1 MKRLIAIVLLTLM
14 SSLALALPAPKDIES
29 AVNSGQLTRAEEM
42 LKEVIREKPNSAK
55 AHYELGQ
62 VLARA
67 GRNFEAREA
76 LQKAQSLDPT
86 LKFAR
91 DPAHFNEIL
100 NRIPGGNASLPGST
114 GAVLSSPRSD
124 VAVQAAPVRE
134 PASPSIPWGYVLVGG
149 GALVAVWMILRR
161 RAAPTAGGMAM
172 SGAGATAMS
181 GAGGA
186 AVPAATGYAP
196 GYGAG
201 YPGAQ
206 PARGAGIGGAV
217 LGGVA
222 GMAAGYGLAKMM
234 EHGTDGS
241 SHAGNVAGGGSG
253 FTPIEPASQPDY
265 GSFDSGAGD
274 DWDAADAGSGSDDD
288 SW

>member
-14 SSLALALPAPKDIES
+14 SSLALALPAPKDIEA
-29 AVNSGQLTRAEEM
+29 AVNAGQLARAEEM

-76 LQKAQSLDPT
+76 LEKAKSLDPS

-100 NRIPGGNASLPGST
+100 NRIPGGSAGMSSGVGP
-114 GAVLSSPRSD
+114 VLATPRAD
-124 VAVQAAPVRE
+124 VAAQ
-134 PASPSIPWGYVLVGG
+134 PASPVHSPAAPAFPGSYVLIGG
-149 GALVAVWMILRR
+149 GVLLAAWVFLRR
-161 RAAPTAGGMAM
+161 RAASGTGGPMLA
-172 SGAGATAMS
+172 
-181 GAGGA
+181 GAGGTLA
-186 AVPAATGYAP
+186 PAAA

-201 YPGAQ
+201 YGASYAPAQ
-206 PARGAGIGGAV
+206 PAPGVGIGGAV

-222 GMAAGYGLAKMM
+222 GLAAGYGLAKMM
-234 EHGTDGS
+234 EDGEERAS
-241 SHAGNVAGGGSG
+241 SGNALSGGSG
-253 FTPIEPASQPDY
+253 STPIEPMTQPDY
-265 GSFDSGAGD
+265 GSFDAGSGS
-274 DWDAADAGSGSDDD
+274 DWDAADTGSDDD

>member
-1 MKRLIAIVLLTLM
+1 MKRLIAMAVLALM
-14 SSLALALPAPKDIES
+14 SSMALALPAPKDIEA
-29 AVNSGQLTRAEEM
+29 AVNAGQLTRAEEM
-42 LKEVIREKPNSAK
+42 LKEVIREKPASAK

-100 NRIPGGNASLPGST
+100 NRIPGGNASLPGGT
-114 GAVLSSPRSD
+114 GAVLSSPRAD

-149 GALVAVWMILRR
+149 GALLAVWMFMRR
-161 RAAPTAGGMAM
+161 RAAPAASGMAM
-172 SGAGATAMS
+172 A

-186 AVPAATGYAP
+186 AMSGVGGAAAPAAAGYAP

-201 YPGAQ
+201 NPGVQ

-234 EHGTDGS
+234 EHGEDRS
-241 SHAGNVAGGGSG
+241 SHGSNLAGGNGY
-253 FTPIEPASQPDY
+253 TPIEPASQPDY
-265 GSFDSGAGD
+265 GSFDAGAGD

>member
-1 MKRLIAIVLLTLM
+1 MKRLIAIVLLGLM
-14 SSLALALPAPKDIES
+14 STLALALPSPKDIEAAVS
-29 AVNSGQLTRAEEM
+29 AGQLTRAEEM
-42 LKEVIREKPNSAK
+42 LKEVIRDKPNSAK

-76 LQKAQSLDPT
+76 LEKAKSLDPS

-100 NRIPGGNASLPGST
+100 NRIPGGTTSVASGA
-114 GAVLSSPRSD
+114 GAVLSSPRAD
-124 VAVQAAPVRE
+124 VAAQAAPVRE
-134 PASPSIPWGYVLVGG
+134 PASPSIPWGYMLVGG
-149 GALVAVWMILRR
+149 GALVAVWMIMRR
-161 RAAPTAGGMAM
+161 RAAPTASGMAM
-172 SGAGATAMS
+172 AGAGSPVMA

-186 AVPAATGYAP
+186 ATPAAAGYAP

-234 EHGTDGS
+234 EHGEDRS
-241 SHAGNVAGGGSG
+241 SHAGNLAGGNG

-265 GSFDSGAGD
+265 GSFDAGAGD
-274 DWDAADAGSGSDDD
+274 DWDNVDAGSGSDDD